1 MSELGFCIAA
11 AIDARDLSYVSQV
24 LADAGNEA
32 HGVRA
37 KKPAKT
43 EGRDKVG
50 ALCRM
55 CHVPQE
61 MRQDATKEAGHSVT
75 EGDAALHV
83 TPPACVPACVKHLP
97 CYR

>member
-32 HGVRA
+32 HGVP

-43 EGRDKVG
+43 GVRDKVG

-55 CHVPQE
+55 CHVLQE

-75 EGDAALHV
+75 EGDAAY
-83 TPPACVPACVKHLP
+83 T
-97 CYR
+97 